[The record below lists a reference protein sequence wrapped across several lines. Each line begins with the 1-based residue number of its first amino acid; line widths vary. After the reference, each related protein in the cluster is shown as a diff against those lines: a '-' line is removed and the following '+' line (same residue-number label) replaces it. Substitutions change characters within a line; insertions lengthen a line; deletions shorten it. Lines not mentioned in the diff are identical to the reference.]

1 MFTMPRIAPRALAF
15 AVLAVLLVAVA
26 AGQRAEASGTLL
38 VGLQPGQS
46 EDALQGSLTATGA
59 RVSHRIDQLNLL
71 IVETSFGGTEHTI
84 RRLRDLPA
92 VRYAERD
99 VTLAAA
105 AGPNDT
111 GYLDGKQWNLDRIH
125 APEAWALVPGDG
137 KTIVAV
143 LDSGVDY
150 NHPDLAGQVLPLGC
164 DQFRTGCVAGDGRA
178 PLDTIGHGTHVAGI
192 IAAKTNNGTGVASV
206 TGGRASILA
215 VRLSARATSS
225 VNGADALRGVV
236 YAVDHGAKVI
246 NMSFGGPCGT
256 PQSDPWRDAVSYAH
270 ERAVLMV
277 IAAG

>member
-59 RVSHRIDQLNLL
+59 RVSHRIDQLSLL

-178 PLDTIGHGTHVAGI
+178 PLDT
-192 IAAKTNNGTGVASV
+192 
-206 TGGRASILA
+206 
-215 VRLSARATSS
+215 
-225 VNGADALRGVV
+225 
-236 YAVDHGAKVI
+236 
-246 NMSFGGPCGT
+246 
-256 PQSDPWRDAVSYAH
+256 
-270 ERAVLMV
+270 
-277 IAAG
+277 